1 MATVYLLLGSNLG
14 DRANNIE
21 NALEELNKI
30 GIIILKKS
38 SLYETKPWGYTEQ
51 PDFLNLAIECS
62 TNLTPFDLLRE
73 IKKIEIKLG
82 RENTIKYG
90 PRIID
95 IDIILYDNLI
105 LKSDTLTIPHP
116 LMHKREFVL
125 KPLCE
130 IAPYLIHPEFKVSL
144 KELLNQ
150 II

>member
-73 IKKIEIKLG
+73 IKKLEIKLG